1 MKAKIITIFLSLY
14 VIAVG
19 QGTVEPIIVKQ
30 SDIDAVMKSCVS
42 PEDFNKV
49 KLSITNLSMVNIIGT
64 IDIRRKEGVTD
75 LVNINLAPLFGKKA
89 NFLIINSLRLDG
101 VKIVLP
107 NQEVA
112 ADRKS
117 MDIANIEISNSEVSD
132 WECFKDCN
140 ADMITITSSMVVPIN
155 VDDKFKF
162 KKYLFI
168 GETTAA
174 IKSSFDMVQTPK

>member
-14 VIAVG
+14 VIAIG
-19 QGTVEPIIVKQ
+19 QGTVEPVIIKQ
-30 SDIDAVMKSCVS
+30 SDVDAVMKSCVS
-42 PEDFNKV
+42 PEDLNKV

-64 IDIRRKEGVTD
+64 IDIRRKEGVAD
-75 LVNINLAPLFGKKA
+75 LVNVNLAPLFGKKA
-89 NFLIINSLRLDG
+89 NFLIIGSLRLDG
-101 VKIVLP
+101 VKVVLS

-117 MDIANIEISNSEVSD
+117 MDIKNIEITNSEVSD
-132 WECFKDCN
+132 WECFKDCK
-140 ADMITITSSMVVPIN
+140 ADMITINNSNVVPIN

-168 GETTAA
+168 GNTTPA
-174 IKSSFDMVQTPK
+174 IKSSFDIVQTPE